1 MAWLMSVISVTAG
14 FTERKIS
21 MSIKID
27 EGFRRQIPSPSYEEL
42 AVLEQNLVISGG
54 ARDRLTV
61 WRGYLVDGH
70 NRFEICTRLGLH
82 YDTAELDLPDRE
94 SVENWIDTNQLG
106 RRNLPPDVVSL
117 IRGRIYNRT
126 KKTVGRPE
134 GNEDKMSILPT
145 ATKLATDYGVDE
157 RTIRRDGQFA
167 RAVDV
172 VKEADA
178 GFHPS

>member
-1 MAWLMSVISVTAG
+1 M
-14 FTERKIS
+14 
-21 MSIKID
+21 
-27 EGFRRQIPSPSYEEL
+27 
-42 AVLEQNLVISGG
+42 
-54 ARDRLTV
+54 
-61 WRGYLVDGH
+61 
-70 NRFEICTRLGLH
+70 
-82 YDTAELDLPDRE
+82 
-94 SVENWIDTNQLG
+94 
-106 RRNLPPDVVSL
+106 SL

-172 VKEADA
+172 VKEACCSDSHHRKQFLDNGIYRIA
-178 GFHPS
+178 QMLQFAP